1 MMLWV
6 TLSTLPI
13 LLVVVWLYTVATV
26 KGRFPTLKNRRICL
40 LIAHPD
46 DEAMFFAP
54 ALLALTDPALGNHL
68 KILCLSSGDADGLGE
83 TRKKELVKSG
93 MLLGLRNE
101 DDVFV
106 VENPD
111 FQDSMTATWSK
122 EKIASLLSSAF
133 APHLANTLTSKSA
146 DAPTATIDVLITF
159 DRSGVS
165 AHPNHISLYHGARHF
180 IASLIKNRPGW
191 DSPVDLYTLST
202 VNVVRKYASIL
213 DTITSMM
220 IAAFTK
226 RSVGAHPSPLLF
238 MSGVGEIRTAQRAM
252 TDAHIS
258 QMKWFRWG
266 WIGLS
271 RYMAVNDLQLEKIS

>member
-54 ALLALTDPALGNHL
+54 ALLALTDPSLGNHL

-180 IASLIKNRPGW
+180 ISSLIKNRPGW

-202 VNVVRKYASIL
+202 VNVRWRAPLAAPIYERRGRDPDGAARNDTRAHKPDAVVPVGL
-213 DTITSMM
+213 DWDEQIHGRERLAPGEDIMTEE
-220 IAAFTK
+220 
-226 RSVGAHPSPLLF
+226 GE
-238 MSGVGEIRTAQRAM
+238 SGV
-252 TDAHIS
+252 S
-258 QMKWFRWG
+258 
-266 WIGLS
+266 
-271 RYMAVNDLQLEKIS
+271 